1 MNKVRRYS
9 EAAFVSILVTACGGG
24 DNSSNMTPINSGSE
38 KIDETSI
45 SSPILEESE
54 SQKSDSVISEPNI
67 PTVPE
72 VAKSDEAVSETPVP
86 PSDENVDVTVNPSPE
101 PTTPEAPKS
110 DEAVS
115 ETPVPPS
122 DENVDVTVN
131 PSPEPTTSEE
141 PKSDE
146 AVSETPVPQNDET
159 TEETKTENIE
169 NTNSDTT
176 IPETKK
182 ESITVH
188 IEPTGEYTPKDKT
201 RIFDEA
207 DRFSAQNGMIEK
219 RSPQTHHIVDDEHR
233 VHKIA
238 VIDTDFSYNGTGDT
252 FGNRL
257 FINQGMWTVG
267 KGNKYSHGSQVAA
280 VVAAHNKTSLIY
292 GYSTESYGMIS
303 PNTQHFDTAHS
314 QGVRIFNNSYGNTPR
329 EESVKE
335 KGWEGLTKNPL
346 YEMLAKM
353 AAEDSIF
360 VWSAGN
366 EGKLTQYGQH
376 KHATIESHIPVLN
389 DAARRGWITVAAIT
403 GKWKSDY
410 SNNIGSRAQNWGIAT
425 YGDWKVFGDIGVQG
439 TSFATPVVSA
449 VVAKVWEHFPWMTNH
464 LVTQTILSTASQL
477 GTDNVTTGPN
487 EQIGWGVLNESRA
500 LKGPARFDK
509 RLLVKGDNEFV
520 TVNLDHRNYQDKSR
534 LTWSNDIAGD
544 ANFRKL
550 GTGTLYFTGRNSYL
564 GKTLVEEGTLSLSNA
579 LTHSDVMIEKN
590 GTLHTE
596 NSEQAVEIGQSVTN
610 NGSLDVYGKGLSIG
624 GNYTADKDARTV
636 IDIHTALLDIKGT
649 ADMQNSR
656 ILADVANINEV
667 PFQSETIRT
676 ILKAG
681 SLVNYNNFYTVSD
694 HIAPYILVSKI
705 EKQGNEIQAT
715 YKRNQTANVLRSVGA
730 VSRSAENTSTNLD
743 KVLDEVAMN
752 PTSSIKA
759 DSVSIINAK
768 PMSVAS
774 TVESLS
780 AEIYTS
786 SQNMI
791 VNENRLF
798 SQNIA
803 ERAFHSLQDEKSDV
817 YAVTNRQSY
826 RISQNGYA
834 NAEIEGNQSYV
845 GADKQTDHL
854 LLGISAYHSRQKAD
868 FERSA
873 GSAKLHQQGGAIYA
887 GYQLDNNYLLAQLGM
902 ANAENKI
909 KRSILMPNETRR
921 VETDVKSRLYH
932 FYTEL
937 GHRIKFKQGEISP
950 FIGYQ
955 FDSVYQKAFDE
966 GKNFGIQADR
976 TQYNLNSYLLGLRA
990 TMKWGD
996 LSLNTTLSHRM
1007 TPKAENAFGFNARYI
1022 GAESEIEL
1030 QGISPAKYV
1039 TMAKLGLNYQITEA
1053 LHLFSEY
1060 AIARQKGG
1068 EKWQNVSVGMK
1079 YQF

>member
-1 MNKVRRYS
+1 M
-9 EAAFVSILVTACGGG
+9 
-24 DNSSNMTPINSGSE
+24 
-38 KIDETSI
+38 
-45 SSPILEESE
+45 
-54 SQKSDSVISEPNI
+54 QK
-67 PTVPE
+67 
-72 VAKSDEAVSETPVP
+72 
-86 PSDENVDVTVNPSPE
+86 
-101 PTTPEAPKS
+101 
-110 DEAVS
+110 
-115 ETPVPPS
+115 
-122 DENVDVTVN
+122 
-131 PSPEPTTSEE
+131 
-141 PKSDE
+141 
-146 AVSETPVPQNDET
+146 
-159 TEETKTENIE
+159 
-169 NTNSDTT
+169 
-176 IPETKK
+176 
-182 ESITVH
+182 
-188 IEPTGEYTPKDKT
+188 
-201 RIFDEA
+201 
-207 DRFSAQNGMIEK
+207 
-219 RSPQTHHIVDDEHR
+219 
-233 VHKIA
+233 
-238 VIDTDFSYNGTGDT
+238 
-252 FGNRL
+252 
-257 FINQGMWTVG
+257 
-267 KGNKYSHGSQVAA
+267 
-280 VVAAHNKTSLIY
+280 
-292 GYSTESYGMIS
+292 
-303 PNTQHFDTAHS
+303 
-314 QGVRIFNNSYGNTPR
+314 
-329 EESVKE
+329 
-335 KGWEGLTKNPL
+335 
-346 YEMLAKM
+346 
-353 AAEDSIF
+353 
-360 VWSAGN
+360 
-366 EGKLTQYGQH
+366 
-376 KHATIESHIPVLN
+376 
-389 DAARRGWITVAAIT
+389 
-403 GKWKSDY
+403 
-410 SNNIGSRAQNWGIAT
+410 NWGIAT
-425 YGDWKVFGDIGVQG
+425 YGDHQVFGDRHVQG
-439 TSFATPVVSA
+439 TSFAAPVVSA
-449 VVAKVWEHFPWMTNH
+449 AVAKVWEKFPWMDNH
-464 LVTQTILSTASQL
+464 LVTQTILSTADQL
-477 GTDNVTTGPN
+477 GTSNVTIGPN
-487 EQIGWGVLNESRA
+487 KDIGWGVLNLERA

-509 RLLVKGDNEFV
+509 RLLVEGEEFV
-520 TVNLDHRNYQDKSR
+520 VAKFDHRNYADQDR
-534 LTWSNDIAGD
+534 LTWSNNIAGD
-544 ANFRKL
+544 AGFKKQ
-550 GTGTLYFTGRNSYL
+550 GTGSLYLTGYNTYTGDTVIDGGVLGLSGKLDNSNV
-564 GKTLVEEGTLSLSNA
+564 TINTSGTLLAKNN
-579 LTHSDVMIEKN
+579 EKP
-590 GTLHTE
+590 
-596 NSEQAVEIGQSVTN
+596 VEIGQSVTN

-636 IDIHTALLDIKGT
+636 IDIHTALLEIKGT

-656 ILADVANINEV
+656 ILADVEKINDV
-667 PFQSETIRT
+667 PTQSESLRT

-681 SLVNYNNFYTVSD
+681 NLVNYNNFYTVSD

-715 YKRNQTANVLRSVGA
+715 YKRNQTANVLRSVGT

-743 KVLDEVAMN
+743 KVLDEVAAN

-780 AEIYTS
+780 AEIYAS

-803 ERAFHSLQDEKSDV
+803 ERAFRSFQDEKSDV

-834 NAEIEGNQSYV
+834 NAEIGGNQSYV

-902 ANAENKI
+902 ANAKNKI

-921 VETDVKSRLYH
+921 VETEVKSKLYH

-937 GHRIKFKQGEISP
+937 GHRIKFEQGEISP

-966 GKNFGIQADR
+966 GKNFGIQANR

-1007 TPKAENAFGFNARYI
+1007 TQKAENAFGFNARYI

-1039 TMAKLGLNYQITEA
+1039 TMAKLGLNYQISEA
-1053 LHLFSEY
+1053 LHLFGEY